1 MSTTPLTI
9 VDGAMALPRSRPF
22 NDVPA
27 PFGRGWALLAPS
39 HCLDNEPHGLYG
51 AVLKTFDLS
60 DQPIRSFCR
69 WVAPD
74 HRVADAT
81 AATIM
86 GSATGARMPQT
97 AGEREAETLQLQRC
111 LASADSALADDPAAT
126 EASAFQEAFAPVKA
140 HVAGP
145 MPRVLRVP
153 LVPLVPRWALAG
165 GACAL
170 SGAALLAWTAF
181 GHVDVRGP
189 RNGNPTKR
197 ADIAVAEREAPAVQN
212 PQRDTFGMS
221 NKVAETTSLNQA
233 SAVSARQQAQA
244 APVSGTARTVAVGGL
259 TLHPPIIASIEPH
272 RSAAIVRTRT
282 PLAVRNNDGHRT
294 IYGHSPRASAL
305 NHRQHAE
312 DGASTIATPP
322 PVTRGAVKPSV
333 AGSYSPPAPTQPGTG
348 DYTFV
353 EMSASTRQG
362 SGTRPAQQTQQTQ
375 QTQPASSAN
384 LSASAGQ
391 HWSTRL
397 THRRVTEVPDQ
408 FIR

>member
-1 MSTTPLTI
+1 
-9 VDGAMALPRSRPF
+9 
-22 NDVPA
+22 
-27 PFGRGWALLAPS
+27 
-39 HCLDNEPHGLYG
+39 
-51 AVLKTFDLS
+51 
-60 DQPIRSFCR
+60 
-69 WVAPD
+69 
-74 HRVADAT
+74 
-81 AATIM
+81 
-86 GSATGARMPQT
+86 
-97 AGEREAETLQLQRC
+97 
-111 LASADSALADDPAAT
+111 
-126 EASAFQEAFAPVKA
+126 
-140 HVAGP
+140 
-145 MPRVLRVP
+145 MPR
-153 LVPLVPRWALAG
+153 VPLVPRWALAG

-197 ADIAVAEREAPAVQN
+197 ADVAVAEREAPAVQN
-212 PQRDTFGMS
+212 PQRDTSSVS

-233 SAVSARQQAQA
+233 SAVSAPQQAQA
-244 APVSGTARTVAVGGL
+244 TPVSGTARTVAEGGL
-259 TLHPPIIASIEPH
+259 TLHPPITASIEPH

-282 PLAVRNNDGHRT
+282 PLAVRNSDGHRT
-294 IYGHSPRASAL
+294 IYGHSPRAAAVSY
-305 NHRQHAE
+305 RQHAA

-322 PVTRGAVKPSV
+322 PVTRRFAKPSV

-353 EMSASTRQG
+353 DMSASTRQG
-362 SGTRPAQQTQQTQ
+362 SGMRPAQQMQQTQATQQ
-375 QTQPASSAN
+375 QTQPASSLN